1 MGEFALKLTQ
11 TAVTTTIKKGEAC
24 STAFITRVWKNNQ
37 GLEKMVGG
45 PGLQQKFR
53 SMRTCACSLYFN
65 ISNETETSWP
75 KWEIFRA
82 TEHWKCM
89 MFNGPKNFSFL
100 TCAGPIFWL
109 FISLWSLNLYW
120 PLWSSMYTSIFSLC
134 SQSMWSCL
142 FNVCICMCTCVC

>member
-24 STAFITRVWKNNQ
+24 STAFITRVWKKNQ

-53 SMRTCACSLYFN
+53 SMRTCACSIYFN

-75 KWEIFRA
+75 K
-82 TEHWKCM
+82 
-89 MFNGPKNFSFL
+89 
-100 TCAGPIFWL
+100 
-109 FISLWSLNLYW
+109 
-120 PLWSSMYTSIFSLC
+120 
-134 SQSMWSCL
+134 
-142 FNVCICMCTCVC
+142 